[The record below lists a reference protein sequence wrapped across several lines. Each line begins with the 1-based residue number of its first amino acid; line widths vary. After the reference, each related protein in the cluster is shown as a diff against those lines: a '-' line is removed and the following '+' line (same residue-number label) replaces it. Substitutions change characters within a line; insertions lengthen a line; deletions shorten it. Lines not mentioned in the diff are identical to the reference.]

1 MRILFVA
8 PYLPTPGSGGRTRFV
23 NLLERVS
30 REHQV
35 RVVCFRERDQ
45 LEDALPYPGVALDPP
60 PLRKR
65 PGGLAGKFRFYGE
78 RFDPLPA
85 FAAQL
90 FVPQM
95 AEAIRDEVERFRP
108 DLVQIETTE
117 MGQYLRAIP
126 FGPVRALDLQDVAH
140 GWFERA
146 AQRGE
151 TPKARG
157 TLRFELMRTRRYD
170 RNICRDAELVL
181 VPSGLEAE
189 RIRELAGIEPVIV
202 ANGVDTTYFST
213 QAVFEQMPTD
223 PDRILFVGPMTYIAN
238 LDAVRW
244 FGSEIL
250 PLVRARR
257 PDARLVTVGTPTDEP
272 MPDGVEMV
280 GRVDDLRPWYESSP
294 VSVVPVRIG
303 SGTRYKILEAF
314 SMSRAVVS
322 TAVGAEGLGAVQDEH
337 LLLAD
342 DAAAFADAVVRALED
357 AELRGRLGEA
367 GRRLVVADYDWE
379 PLVATMVEAWED
391 LTEELLEPPPGLQ
404 ADGP

>member
-1 MRILFVA
+1 MRLLFVA

-23 NLLERVS
+23 NLLDRVS
-30 REHQV
+30 RDHEV

-45 LEDALPYPGVALDPP
+45 LEDPLPYPGIALDPP

-78 RFDPLPA
+78 RLDPLPA

-90 FVPQM
+90 FMPEM
-95 AEAIRDEVERFRP
+95 AAAIRDETARFRP

-140 GWFERA
+140 GWFERV
-146 AQRGE
+146 AQRAG

-157 TLRFELMRTRRYD
+157 TLRYELMRTRRYD
-170 RNICRDAELVL
+170 RNICRTAELVF
-181 VPSGLEAE
+181 VPSELEAD

-202 ANGVDTTYFST
+202 ANGVDTAYFST
-213 QAVFEQMPTD
+213 DAAFEPVPFD

-244 FGSEIL
+244 FGSEVL
-250 PLVRARR
+250 PLVRSRR
-257 PDARLVTVGTPTDEP
+257 PAARLVTVGTPTEEALP
-272 MPDGVEMV
+272 TGVEAV
-280 GRVDDLRPWYESSP
+280 GRVDDLRPWYAASP

-314 SMSRAVVS
+314 SMGRAVVS
-322 TAVGAEGLGAVQDEH
+322 TEVGAEGLGATHEEH

-342 DAAAFADAVVRALED
+342 DPEGFAEAVVLALED
-357 AELRGRLGEA
+357 ADLRARLGKA
-367 GRRLVVADYDWE
+367 GRVLVVANYDWE
-379 PLVATMVEAWED
+379 PLVQTMTEAWED
-391 LTEELLEPPPGLQ
+391 LIEELLEPRQDLP
-404 ADGP
+404 ADDR